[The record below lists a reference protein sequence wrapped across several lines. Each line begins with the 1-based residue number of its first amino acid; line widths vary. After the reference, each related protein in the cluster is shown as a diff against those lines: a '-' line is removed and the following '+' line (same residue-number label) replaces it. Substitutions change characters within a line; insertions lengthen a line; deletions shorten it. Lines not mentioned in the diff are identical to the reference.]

1 MCHKLTQSIINFVE
15 TKTKKM
21 NRYSKLFLGLM
32 IIGLSSCASIPKATV
47 DMSTLL
53 GRQIDALEQSHIST
67 LNAYF
72 DEKEQSAIAFL
83 DEVWYRRYLTDLFAA
98 EGTIEF
104 WNEAITEELP
114 QRIESLKSLTNL
126 IQTDYM
132 EQRELL
138 LQPLRKARSELLSV
152 IKDHYSVAKEMNYVI
167 TENVSSA
174 NQVQEKRKELLSKFM
189 NTDKLEQRVDDYFQK
204 ADSILNS
211 TQAALK
217 KIETQLK

>member
-1 MCHKLTQSIINFVE
+1 
-15 TKTKKM
+15 M
-21 NRYSKLFLGLM
+21 NRYSRLIIGLM

-47 DMSTLL
+47 DMSALL

-67 LNAYF
+67 INAYF
-72 DEKEQSAIAFL
+72 EGKEQLAITFL
-83 DEVWYRRYLTDLFAA
+83 DEVWYRSYLTDLFAA

-114 QRIESLKSLTNL
+114 LRIESLKSLTNL
-126 IQTDYM
+126 IHSDYM

-138 LQPLRKARSELLSV
+138 LQPLRKAQSELLAV
-152 IKDHYSVAKEMNYVI
+152 IKGHYSLAKEMNFVI

-189 NTDKLEQRVDDYFQK
+189 DTDKLEQRVDDYFQK
-204 ADSILNS
+204 ADSILNF
-211 TQAALK
+211 TQAAIT
-217 KIETQLK
+217 KIETHLK